1 MTPPG
6 RTQREAD
13 PVDPDVE
20 EAADLDDE
28 SEGEPEVEP
37 EVDADHLDE
46 GDDLEADEVPTGDPT
61 LETDDVADDEEPPT
75 SAVVPPEAEF
85 DDGGE
90 DLVTAVTGEDDD
102 DDHDPIEGVRDG
114 EFVCRSCFMA
124 KRDTQLADTERLL
137 CRDCA

>member
-6 RTQREAD
+6 RTQPEAD
-13 PVDPDVE
+13 PVDPDLE
-20 EAADLDDE
+20 DADDLDEGSEVE
-28 SEGEPEVEP
+28 SEVEP
-37 EVDADHLDE
+37 EVDADDLDE
-46 GDDLEADEVPTGDPT
+46 GDDLEGDEVATGDPT
-61 LETDDVADDEEPPT
+61 LEADVADDEEAPT

-102 DDHDPIEGVRDG
+102 DQDPIEGIRDG

-124 KRDTQLADTERLL
+124 KRDTQLADAERLL

>member
-13 PVDPDVE
+13 PVDPEVE
-20 EAADLDDE
+20 EDADLHD
-28 SEGEPEVEP
+28 EPEVEP
-37 EVDADHLDE
+37 EVDADDLDE
-46 GDDLEADEVPTGDPT
+46 GDDLEADEVATGDPT
-61 LETDDVADDEEPPT
+61 LETDDVADDEDAPT
-75 SAVVPPEAEF
+75 SSVVPPEAEF

-102 DDHDPIEGVRDG
+102 DQDPIEGVRDG

-124 KRDTQLADTERLL
+124 KRDTQLADVERLL